1 MFNYF
6 ETYTRTIISGIII
19 ASGIRKS
26 PSQKTGDVKSMTS
39 IPRMTEPKPKVGQ
52 N

>member
-1 MFNYF
+1 MFL
-6 ETYTRTIISGIII
+6 ETYTRTTISGIMI
-19 ASGIRKS
+19 ASGMRKS

-39 IPRMTEPKPKVGQ
+39 IPRITAPKPKVGQ